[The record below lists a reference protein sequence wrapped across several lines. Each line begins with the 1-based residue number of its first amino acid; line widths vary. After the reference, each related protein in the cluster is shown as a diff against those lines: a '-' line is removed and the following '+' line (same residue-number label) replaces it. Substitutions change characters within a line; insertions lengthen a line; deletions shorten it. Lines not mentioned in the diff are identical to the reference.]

1 MKANGTLMTYKIIA
15 FYKFFTI
22 TSTTEEQNFLQ
33 DFFASHY
40 SDIVGS
46 VLIAHEGLNGTV
58 GGSHNSIDAYSQL
71 LQDRY
76 GFTEDD
82 YKFSYSD
89 IEPFNK
95 LRVRLK
101 KEIVTLKQSDCD
113 PTDKVGQY
121 VDPEDWN
128 DLISQDDIT
137 ILDVRNDF
145 EVQVG
150 SFENAI
156 NPETTSF
163 SEFSEYVDHN
173 LDANKHK
180 KIAMFCTGGIRCEK
194 ASSYM
199 LSKGFDEVYHL
210 KGGILKYLEKI
221 PAEQSKWHGDCF
233 VFDRRIAVQHDMSEI
248 KNQVKR
254 KEILALSG
262 R

>member
-1 MKANGTLMTYKIIA
+1 MYKILA

-22 TSTTEEQNFLQ
+22 NASIDEQKYLT
-33 DFFASHY
+33 DFFQKHAN
-40 SDIVGS
+40 DVIGS
-46 VLIAHEGLNGTV
+46 VLIAYEGLNGTV
-58 GGSHNSIDAYSQL
+58 GGTEKSIDAFCDL
-71 LQDRY
+71 LIKRY
-76 GFTEDD
+76 GFTLDD
-82 YKFSYSD
+82 YKISYAS
-89 IEPFNK
+89 IKPFKK

-113 PTDKVGQY
+113 PMHQVGTY
-121 VDPEDWN
+121 VEAKDWN
-128 DLISQDDIT
+128 NLISDNNIT
-137 ILDVRNDF
+137 LIDVRNDF

-173 LDANKHK
+173 LNPEKNK

-199 LSKGFDEVYHL
+199 LSKGFKEVYHL
-210 KGGILKYLEKI
+210 KGGILKYLENI
-221 PAEQSKWHGDCF
+221 PQEASKWHGDCF
-233 VFDRRIAVQHDMSEI
+233 VFDRRIAVKHDLTELTDY
-248 KNQVKR
+248 QKR
-254 KEILALSG
+254 QEILTLSG

>member
-1 MKANGTLMTYKIIA
+1 MYKIIA
-15 FYKFFTI
+15 FYKFFPISCTL
-22 TSTTEEQNFLQ
+22 EEQKFLK
-33 DFFASHY
+33 DFFSTDY

-46 VLIAHEGLNGTV
+46 VLIAHEGINGTV
-58 GGSHNSIDAYSQL
+58 GGSETSIDAYCEL
-71 LQDRY
+71 LKTRY

-82 YKFSYSD
+82 YKFSYSE

-113 PTDKVGQY
+113 PTHTVGSY
-121 VDPEDWN
+121 VDPENWN
-128 DLISQDDIT
+128 DLISDENIT
-137 ILDVRNDF
+137 LLDVRNDF

-173 LDANKHK
+173 LDSKKHK

-199 LSKGFDEVYHL
+199 LSKGFEEVYHL

-221 PAEQSKWHGDCF
+221 PQEDSKWHGDCF
-233 VFDRRIAVQHDMSEI
+233 VFDRRIAVKHDLSELTDPA
-248 KNQVKR
+248 KR
-254 KEILALSG
+254 KEILTLSG

>member
-1 MKANGTLMTYKIIA
+1 MRTHKIIA

-22 TSTTEEQNFLQ
+22 SSTLEEQNFLKNFLSG
-33 DFFASHY
+33 DC

-58 GGSHNSIDAYSQL
+58 GGSSTSIDAFCQL
-71 LQDRY
+71 LVERY

-89 IEPFNK
+89 IKPFNK

-101 KEIVTLKQSDCD
+101 KEIVTLKQSDCA
-113 PTDKVGQY
+113 PTKTVGEY
-121 VDPEDWN
+121 VSPHDWN
-128 DLISQDDIT
+128 DLMAQDDVT
-137 ILDVRNDF
+137 IIDVRNDF
-145 EVQVG
+145 ECQVG

-173 LDANKHK
+173 LDTDKHK

-199 LSKGFDEVYHL
+199 LSKGFQEVYHL
-210 KGGILKYLEKI
+210 KGGILKYLEQI
-221 PAEQSKWHGDCF
+221 PEEESKWQGDCF
-233 VFDRRIAVQHDMSEI
+233 VFDRRIAVKHDLTELTDPV
-248 KNQVKR
+248 QR
-254 KEILALSG
+254 QEILTLSG